1 MNREK
6 WYFIRDFIKEFF
18 LVILKILTVIAIFA
32 GVAFVCYSCIIQP
45 WYLLVVVGFI
55 VVFCIGRHAYKEA
68 QWKRSRRENAMKGLK
83 SEQEKLHEYEKKLAN
98 WESIQPSCPDKKKE
112 IDNEIAFCKHQI
124 SYRQERFNEELGRYL
139 FNGGKITDVREALGE
154 TQI

>member
-18 LVILKILTVIAIFA
+18 LVILKIFAIIAILAGAAFA
-32 GVAFVCYSCIIQP
+32 FYICIIQP
-45 WYLLVVVGFI
+45 LYLFAVGGFI

-68 QWKRSRRENAMKGLK
+68 KWKKSRRENAMKSLK
-83 SEQEKLHEYEKKLAN
+83 CEKEKLHEYEKQLAH
-98 WESIQPSCPDKKKE
+98 WESIQPKEKE
-112 IDNEIAFCKHQI
+112 IENEIAFCKHQI

-139 FNGGKITDVREALGE
+139 FNGGKVEDVRETLGE
-154 TQI
+154 I

>member
-18 LVILKILTVIAIFA
+18 LVILKILAVIAIFA
-32 GVAFVCYSCIIQP
+32 GVAFVFYSCIIQP

-55 VVFCIGRHAYKEA
+55 VIFCIGRYAYKEA
-68 QWKRSRRENAMKGLK
+68 DWKRRRRESAMKCLK
-83 SEQEKLHEYEKKLAN
+83 SEKEQLHRFEKDLAR

-112 IDNEIAFCKHQI
+112 IENEIAFCKHQI
-124 SYRQERFNEELGRYL
+124 SYRQERFNEELGKYL
-139 FNGGKITDVREALGE
+139 YNGGKIEDVREALGE
-154 TQI
+154 T